1 MGLNEAAG
9 YGAVGLTAL
18 LTGYLASQYGLRP
31 EPFYIG
37 IVYTIIGLLLSVFII
52 KDTRAYTL
60 LEAKQTSIEN
70 NHKPDLWWVFKET
83 SFKNKSLFSISQAG
97 LINNLN
103 DGMS

>member
-60 LEAKQTSIEN
+60 LEAK
-70 NHKPDLWWVFKET
+70 
-83 SFKNKSLFSISQAG
+83 
-97 LINNLN
+97 
-103 DGMS
+103 